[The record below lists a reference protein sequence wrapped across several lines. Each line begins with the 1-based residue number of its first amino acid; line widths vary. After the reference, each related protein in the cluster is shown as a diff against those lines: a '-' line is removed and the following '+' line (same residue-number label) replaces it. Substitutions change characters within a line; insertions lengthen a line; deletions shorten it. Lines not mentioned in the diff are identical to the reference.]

1 MVPAM
6 ETPRQPDPV
15 RLSGEVV
22 YLFAFDIAY
31 ELSRELPDT
40 LLGAPMAEYRL
51 DASKRNPKHL
61 VFFRPRMIRLPAVER
76 VGPLGPVSI
85 HREVKVLPVGVISI
99 RVRVPFEVDRF
110 EDLVAFH
117 DLRFRQ
123 GTLGDEVREL
133 AAQVRDALRPHTLRT
148 VDAMSEEEAYTV
160 FCLRSPVRSAD
171 GNTPRAEVWL
181 DAHRREVAA
190 LLNQEEDHGRLSRQE
205 TLESTSRSISY
216 YEDDLAVIDWD
227 AALVVDDPAEWEET
241 LYVLELANL
250 QLAEL
255 EAYDR
260 LLDTTLERSYR
271 DLGVSPLRSKRV
283 VLTELRELRIDMT
296 RFRDELS
303 NISKFLGDWHL
314 ARVYEAAATRFHLG
328 DWHRSVEDKLK
339 TVGELHELLK
349 SDQSNRWM
357 MILEVTVV
365 LLFILD
371 VAFIVFGGKN

>member
-1 MVPAM
+1 M
-6 ETPRQPDPV
+6 ETAQQPGRE

-22 YLFAFDIAY
+22 YLFAYDIAY
-31 ELSRELPDT
+31 ELSRDLPST
-40 LLGAPMAEYRL
+40 LLGSTVAEYRL
-51 DASKRNPKHL
+51 DVTRRNPRHL
-61 VFFRPRMIRLPAVER
+61 VFYRPKMIRLAPEER
-76 VGPLGPVSI
+76 VGPFGPVRI
-85 HREVKVLPVGVISI
+85 EREVKILPVGVISV
-99 RVRVPFEVDRF
+99 RVRVPFEVERL

-117 DLRFRQ
+117 DLQFSN
-123 GTLGDEVREL
+123 GALGDEVRAL
-133 AAQVRDALRPHTLRT
+133 AERVRAALGPHVLRG
-148 VDAMSEEEAYTV
+148 VEAMSEEEAYTV
-160 FCLRSPVRSAD
+160 FCLRSPVHGAD
-171 GNTPRAEVWL
+171 GDPARAEDWL
-181 DAHRREVAA
+181 EARRSVVAA
-190 LLNQEEDHGRLSRQE
+190 LLTQEDDHGRLSRQE
-205 TLESTSRSISY
+205 TLESTARSLSY

-227 AALVVDDPAEWEET
+227 AALVVDEPAEWEET

-371 VAFIVFGGKN
+371 VAYIIFGGKQ